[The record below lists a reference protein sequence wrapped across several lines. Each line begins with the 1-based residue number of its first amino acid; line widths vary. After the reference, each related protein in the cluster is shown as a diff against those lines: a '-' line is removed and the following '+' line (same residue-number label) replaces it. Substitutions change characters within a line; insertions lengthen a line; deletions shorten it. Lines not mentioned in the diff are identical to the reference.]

1 MQINRRMRK
10 GDKKNINDDII
21 ILKINLK
28 IIILIYF

>member
-1 MQINRRMRK
+1 MQRNRRMRK
-10 GDKKNINDDII
+10 GEKKNINDDII

>member
-10 GDKKNINDDII
+10 GEKKNINDDII

>member
-10 GDKKNINDDII
+10 REKKNINDDII